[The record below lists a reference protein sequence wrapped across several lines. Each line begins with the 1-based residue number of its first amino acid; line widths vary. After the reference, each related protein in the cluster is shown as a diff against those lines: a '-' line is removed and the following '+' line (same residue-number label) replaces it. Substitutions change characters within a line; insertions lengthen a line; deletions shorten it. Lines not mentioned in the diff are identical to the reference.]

1 MYKCNNCGNEKYFEE
16 TNVIKTFV
24 LQDEDGNINTSSDKF
39 LYNQNVI
46 CSKCKSVIENK
57 S

>member
-1 MYKCNNCGNEKYFEE
+1 MYKCNNCGNEKYFKE

-24 LQDEDGNINTSSDKF
+24 LQDEGGNINTSSDKF

-46 CSKCKSVIENK
+46 CSKCKRVIENK
-57 S
+57 Y

>member
-1 MYKCNNCGNEKYFEE
+1 MYKCYKCGNEKYFEE
-16 TNVIKTFV
+16 TNIIKTFV

-46 CSKCKSVIENK
+46 CSKCKRVIENK

>member
-1 MYKCNNCGNEKYFEE
+1 MYKCYNCGNEKYFEE

-46 CSKCKSVIENK
+46 CSKCKRVIENK
-57 S
+57 Y

>member
-24 LQDEDGNINTSSDKF
+24 LQDGNINTSSDKF

-46 CSKCKSVIENK
+46 CSKCKRVIENK
-57 S
+57 Y

>member
-16 TNVIKTFV
+16 TNIIKIFV

-46 CSKCKSVIENK
+46 CSKCKRVIENK

>member
-16 TNVIKTFV
+16 TNIIKTFV
-24 LQDEDGNINTSSDKF
+24 LQDEDGNMNTSSDKF

-46 CSKCKSVIENK
+46 CSKCKRVIENK

>member
-24 LQDEDGNINTSSDKF
+24 LQDKDGNIGTSSDKF

-46 CSKCKSVIENK
+46 CSKCKRVIRE
-57 S
+57 

>member
-1 MYKCNNCGNEKYFEE
+1 MYKCYKCGNEKYFEE

-24 LQDEDGNINTSSDKF
+24 LQDEDGNIDSTSDKF

-46 CSKCKSVIENK
+46 CSKCKRVIENK
-57 S
+57 Y

>member
-16 TNVIKTFV
+16 TNVVKTFI
-24 LQDEDGNINTSSDKF
+24 LQDENGNIDSTSDNF

-57 S
+57 Y